1 MTIGSFTYLFSFIFI
16 QNFQLSNVIVVR
28 FCYEHSVCMCTN
40 GNIDGD
46 PNTRHDSVFIAN
58 WKLKNLFSAQCA
70 YSFTCLSFLSNVCG
84 RVFALTIQFVYNTDT
99 STHSHV
105 PVKHTHTNILYFQ
118 LVQVCI
124 HAFTRFYRHTQTE
137 THAIMATATVFFL
150 FIYYYQQQRNCFKGR
165 KKKWI
170 KNEWTRLLGRF
181 DLCALKHVWGP

>member
-1 MTIGSFTYLFSFIFI
+1 MTIGSFIYLFSFILLK
-16 QNFQLSNVIVVR
+16 NFQLSKVIVVR
-28 FCYEHSVCMCTN
+28 FCYEHSECVCTN

-99 STHSHV
+99 NTHSHV
-105 PVKHTHTNILYFQ
+105 PVIHIHTVYFQ

-137 THAIMATATVFFL
+137 THAIMATAAVFF
-150 FIYYYQQQRNCFKGR
+150 FIYYYNS
-165 KKKWI
+165 
-170 KNEWTRLLGRF
+170 NET
-181 DLCALKHVWGP
+181 ALKE